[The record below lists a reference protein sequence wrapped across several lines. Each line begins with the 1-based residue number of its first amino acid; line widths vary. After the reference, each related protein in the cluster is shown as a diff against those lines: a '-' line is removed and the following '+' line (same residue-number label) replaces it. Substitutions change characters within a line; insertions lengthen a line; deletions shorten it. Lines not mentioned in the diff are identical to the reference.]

1 MHDSGEFVVHIADET
16 LIPQVHASAVEH
28 PPEVSEVDL
37 LGLATLPGTRVRVP
51 RLAVAPIAMECKV
64 HQVIPFGATGQLVRH
79 RALARLAGVAWLARI
94 SVPSVPPRRHCRQP
108 VPEVFTKSIEVCHD

>member
-51 RLAVAPIAMECKV
+51 RLAVAPIAMECKL
-64 HQVIPFGATGQLVRH
+64 HQVIPFGATGSEFIV
-79 RALARLAGVAWLARI
+79 GEIVTMKPVAQTAKTVL
-94 SVPSVPPRRHCRQP
+94 PG
-108 VPEVFTKSIEVCHD
+108 